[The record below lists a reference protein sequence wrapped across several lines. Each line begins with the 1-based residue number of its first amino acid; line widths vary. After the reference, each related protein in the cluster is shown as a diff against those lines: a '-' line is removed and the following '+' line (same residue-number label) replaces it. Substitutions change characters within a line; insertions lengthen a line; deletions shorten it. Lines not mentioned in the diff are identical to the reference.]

1 MKHSLH
7 FCTYAARAALCFLL
21 CAVLLFAGPV
31 SAYAVDYHYL
41 RPLTFTLYVGDR
53 ASAVRAYD
61 ANYENNIYFSL
72 TDLSSALDG
81 SSKQFSFIYGNTAQD
96 GEFNSLRMGQPAL
109 TGGSGITQDPAAS
122 REDVWLAFSR
132 NRIFV
137 DGADKK
143 YYTFREGGHDLYM
156 SLIDVQLMLDVTL
169 EKTGETSFRLYP
181 DRPFAPDYLSLEA
194 EGYFAYLNSFVL
206 GDADTG
212 VILCALNHDEKVSIA
227 SISKLMTYLL
237 FAEAEQRGEVRYDTV
252 YAVSPTVEAV
262 SRSADGMILME
273 TGKEV
278 PVSELLDAM
287 LVASSNEAAT
297 AVAELIAGSEE
308 RFVALMNTRARE
320 LELYSAQFYTP
331 NGLPV
336 FTDTA
341 VPAKLQNRMSAY
353 DLFKL
358 SSYVLRTFPE
368 ITAITSKAFASMPSL
383 SYTVANSNPL
393 LFNLPGVNGLK
404 TGSTNRAGYC
414 VSASLPVTVKGE
426 THQIILCLLGAENG
440 AERGQEAEIL
450 LRFARNYY
458 QQNGFPQP

>member
-7 FCTYAARAALCFLL
+7 FCTYAARAALCILL

-41 RPLTFTLYVGDR
+41 RPLSFTLYVGDR

-61 ANYENNIYFSL
+61 ANYENNIYLSL
-72 TDLSSALDG
+72 ADLSSALDG
-81 SSKQFSFIYGNTAQD
+81 SAKQFSFTYGNTAQD

-156 SLIDVQLMLDVTL
+156 SLIDVQLM
-169 EKTGETSFRLYP
+169 
-181 DRPFAPDYLSLEA
+181 YLSLEA

-252 YAVSPTVEAV
+252 YTVSPHVEAV

-273 TGKEV
+273 AGKDI

-308 RFVALMNTRARE
+308 RFVALMNTRAQE
-320 LELYSAQFYTP
+320 LGLYSAQFYTP

-458 QQNGFPQP
+458 QQNGFPQA